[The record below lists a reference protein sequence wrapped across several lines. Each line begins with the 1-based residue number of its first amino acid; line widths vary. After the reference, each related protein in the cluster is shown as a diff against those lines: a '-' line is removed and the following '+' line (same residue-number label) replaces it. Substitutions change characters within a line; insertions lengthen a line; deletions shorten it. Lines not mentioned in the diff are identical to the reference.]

1 MEEREELRL
10 MGCDNIVLQGG
21 IALRDCFLLMTGI
34 RRDDGDG
41 IRWGGDRK
49 QCKGGDER

>member
-21 IALRDCFLLMTGI
+21 IALRECVLVNG
-34 RRDDGDG
+34 
-41 IRWGGDRK
+41 WY
-49 QCKGGDER
+49 QER